1 MSPDADPVLV
11 CTNRNCT
18 GPVSNL
24 VDFLAPMQWVPTKM
38 HSRGKRLHEQLAATY
53 GGMIKD
59 IERRM
64 RAGEE
69 VPDCLA
75 KTMIEL
81 RESEGLDDL
90 DMAILASAFMI
101 GGVETVSVGLFF
113 FLIVAKPPDLTPRMT
128 VTDGVH
134 YAVVL
139 CADPR
144 VP

>member
-1 MSPDADPVLV
+1 
-11 CTNRNCT
+11 
-18 GPVSNL
+18 
-24 VDFLAPMQWVPTKM
+24 MQWVPTKM

-113 FLIVAKPPDLTPRMT
+113 FFFDSGKAAGSNSAYDRDRRRP
-128 VTDGVH
+128 
-134 YAVVL
+134 L
-139 CADPR
+139 CSGSLR
-144 VP
+144 